1 MTRVYISVG
10 SNQQPRQNVR
20 RALDYLQQRFA
31 PLVVS
36 PVYES
41 VAVGFDGDNFLNLV
55 VAFDTGLSLAE
66 LDAELDRIEQDC
78 GRVRS
83 AQRFTSRTMD
93 LDLLLY
99 GELVRHDDEWDLPR
113 REIASY
119 AFVLKPLADIAP
131 ELQHPETGISFS
143 RMWQEGDFDSQ
154 SLWQVDLH

>member
-31 PLVVS
+31 PLVIS

-55 VAFDTGLSLAE
+55 VAFDTELSLSE
-66 LDAELDRIEQDC
+66 LDAELDRIEQEC

-99 GELVRHDDEWDLPR
+99 GALVRHDDEWDLPR
-113 REIASY
+113 QEIASY

-131 ELQHPETGISFS
+131 QLQHPETGISFS

-154 SLWQVDLH
+154 SLWRVDLH